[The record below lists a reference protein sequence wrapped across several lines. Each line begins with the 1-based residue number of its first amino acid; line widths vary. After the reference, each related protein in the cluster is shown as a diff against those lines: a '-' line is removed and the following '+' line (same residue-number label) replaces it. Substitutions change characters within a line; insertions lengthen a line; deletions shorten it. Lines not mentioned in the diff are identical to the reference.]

1 MGVWDFVRSAGKK
14 TGLGGDDEVAP
25 EPAVLKREI
34 EDLGLDAGDLD
45 ISVEG
50 ETVKVRG
57 RAASREARERVVLA
71 VGNVAGVARVEEDI
85 ATDDPQEAAVFHT
98 VTSGDTLSAIVQKYL
113 GNASRYMEIFNANKP
128 MLKDPDSIYPG
139 QVLRIPQES

>member
-1 MGVWDFVRSAGKK
+1 
-14 TGLGGDDEVAP
+14 
-25 EPAVLKREI
+25 
-34 EDLGLDAGDLD
+34 
-45 ISVEG
+45 
-50 ETVKVRG
+50 VKVRG
-57 RAASREARERVVLA
+57 RAASREAREKVVLA

-139 QVLRIPQES
+139 QVLRIPLES